1 MADFTPNDEQRD
13 FIKSFGK
20 NLLVSAS
27 AGSGKTSTM
36 IRKLIKILDD
46 DQPVSSLLVVTY
58 TNAAASEMRLKLY
71 NELNKFIQT
80 VTDDKKKAFLKEQ
93 LDNINNAEIG
103 TLHAI
108 CKKILVKYFYELGES
123 PDFNLV
129 LDKEQKYLLDM
140 AVNNVF
146 SKHIKDDDN
155 EFFDLYDCYN
165 SSRSDTQLKAI
176 VLQLYN
182 YKLSKTEYN
191 AWKNEFL
198 NSTYSEDLKSNPACI
213 YLLEHYQKQLLQIS
227 SQILM
232 LIQEARDCAYD
243 KYIPFLDCR
252 RQFIDEFSV
261 CSDFETSVK
270 ILDNILFMDKPRVS
284 KNMSAGE
291 LEFDERVAGFRDYF
305 SKVIG
310 EIKDAYT
317 STDISVI
324 KNNIG
329 LARKNVIKVLSL
341 VDEIEANYSKIKKQK
356 NLLDFND
363 LEDKM
368 LELLQNEQIRNS
380 LKEQYKFV
388 FVDEYQD
395 INEKQEKILKCLVSD
410 NNYYMIG
417 DVKQSIYAFRQS
429 SPEIFI
435 NKYNEFSLPN
445 PNSKVIKFNTN
456 YRSDKNILEFC
467 NNVFDKIITRST
479 IGIDYESDA
488 RFQTKNKFKESNVSI
503 HIIDEK
509 AKAAEQEILEANL
522 VAEEIRRIMTLK
534 KADGTNF
541 DFGDIAVIIKERGN
555 YLNVLCEVL
564 AGFQIPVKAS
574 VKTNFFNTSEIQLLI
589 AILEAISNYRND
601 IALSIVLKNLFDMS
615 EYELMHIRA
624 TNKDVLFYEAVEN
637 YQEDDEIA
645 NKIKKCFE
653 FLAEARNLLST
664 MTLPDLLYKIVDDF
678 NILLKVKTSRNGIEK
693 ANNIEDFIRITDSD
707 NYKYNLDKFL
717 DYLKIVSKEDTA
729 KVVGDSNNA
738 VEICTIH
745 HSKGLEYPA
754 VILSRVGHK
763 FNLSKESGNIIMNNK
778 FGVGLKGIDSISRT
792 LDETVIRSACK
803 LDNKMSQVNEFIRL
817 LYVAM
822 TRAKEKLSIVGTY
835 ELDKYVVNK
844 RRGIYYSSSFFDML
858 FKGVDNCYNSHFL
871 NEKKFV
877 INRDTPSEAVVNI
890 YRADDLIEELPEND
904 NPIIL
909 DKSVEELVSSL
920 SNLYN
925 DAPVYSPKTIKNSVT
940 SILKE
945 ESDYENLNFSPKKLD
960 ATDKVPSVDV
970 LKLGTAYHTVMQN
983 VDFTEDLAK
992 IEKLIAGLVS
1002 SGEIDYELSKNI
1014 KPQEILK
1021 AIEVIAPYLKDAS
1034 AIYKEKQFLLCE
1046 NYNKLVDFTDNNTKV
1061 IVQGVIDFAIVKGDE
1076 VYLIDYKTNRGITAE
1091 VLIDEYKLQLS
1102 LYQKAFE
1109 EATNLKVT
1117 HKYLYS
1123 FYLGRLIEV
1132 I

>member
-13 FIKSFGK
+13 FINSFGK

-36 IRKLIKILDD
+36 IQKLIKILYDE
-46 DQPVSSLLVVTY
+46 QPVSSLLVVTY

-80 VTDDKKKAFLKEQ
+80 VVDEKKKVFLKEQ

-123 PDFNLV
+123 PDFDLV

-140 AVNNVF
+140 AISNVF
-146 SKHIKDDDN
+146 SKHIKDEDE

-165 SSRSDTQLKAI
+165 SSRSDIQLKAI

-182 YKLSKTEYN
+182 YKLSKTNYID
-191 AWKNEFL
+191 WKNEFL
-198 NSTYSEDLKSNPACI
+198 NSTYSDSLNNNPVCV
-213 YLLEHYQKQLLQIS
+213 YLLEHYQKQLLQLS
-227 SQILM
+227 SPILM
-232 LIQEARDCAYD
+232 LIKEAKDCAYD
-243 KYIPFLDCR
+243 KYLGFLDSR

-270 ILDNILFMDKPRVS
+270 ILDNMILADKPRIS
-284 KNMSAGE
+284 KTMTAAE
-291 LEFDERVAGFRDYF
+291 LEFDERVVGFKEYF
-305 SKVIG
+305 GKIIT
-310 EIKDAYT
+310 EIKDGYT
-317 STDISVI
+317 STDTKSI
-324 KNNIG
+324 KKNIA
-329 LARKNVIKVLSL
+329 LAKKNVIKILSL
-341 VDEIEANYSKIKKQK
+341 VDEVEDNYARVKKQK

-368 LELLQNEQIRNS
+368 LELLKNVQIRET

-395 INEKQEKILKCLVSD
+395 INEKQEEILKCLVSE

-435 NKYNEFSLPN
+435 NKYNDFSETN
-445 PNSKVIKFNTN
+445 PNSKVIKFNMN

-467 NNVFDKIITRST
+467 NNVFDKIVTRST
-479 IGIDYESDA
+479 IGIDYKSDA
-488 RFQTKNKFKESNVSI
+488 RFDTKNKFKESNVSL

-509 AKAAEQEILEANL
+509 ATASEKEVLEANL
-522 VAEEIRRIMTLK
+522 VADEIRRIMTLK
-534 KADGTNF
+534 KSDGTNF
-541 DFGDIAVIIKERGN
+541 TFGDIAIILKERGN
-555 YLNVLCEVL
+555 YLNVLCKVL

-574 VKTNFFNTSEIQLLI
+574 VKTNFFNTSEIQLMI
-589 AILEAISNYRND
+589 AILETISNYRND
-601 IALSIVLKNLFDMS
+601 ICLTAVLKNLFNVS

-624 TNKDVLFYEAVEN
+624 NNKNSLFYEAVES
-637 YQEDDEIA
+637 YQEDDEIKD
-645 NKIKKCFE
+645 KITKCFD
-653 FLAEARNLLST
+653 FLEEARKLLSV
-664 MTLPDLLYKIVDDF
+664 MSLPELLYKIVDDF
-678 NILLKVKTSRNGIEK
+678 GILLKINAESNGVEK

-717 DYLKIVSKEDTA
+717 DYLKIVSKENTA
-729 KVVGDSNNA
+729 KVIGDSNNA

-763 FNLSKESGNIIMNNK
+763 FTLNKDSGSIIMNNK

-803 LDNKMSQVNEFIRL
+803 LDNKMSQMNEFIRL

-835 ELDKYVVNK
+835 ELDKFVENK
-844 RRGIYYSSSFFDML
+844 RKGIYYSSSFFDMV
-858 FKGVDNCYNSHFL
+858 FKGIDNVYNSHFL

-877 INRDTPSEAVVNI
+877 INKDTPSEAVVNI
-890 YRADDLIEELPEND
+890 YKSEDLMEEIPDNN

-909 DKSVEELVSSL
+909 DKSVEKLAHSLSSL
-920 SNLYN
+920 YTNAPRYN
-925 DAPVYSPKTIKNSVT
+925 PKTIKNSVT
-940 SILKE
+940 SILKD
-945 ESDYENLNFSPKKLD
+945 ESDYENLNYIPKKLD

-970 LKLGTAYHTVMQN
+970 LKLGTTYHTIMQN
-983 VDFTEDLAK
+983 INFTENIAD
-992 IEKLIAGLVS
+992 IEKLIASLIS
-1002 SGEIDYELSKNI
+1002 SGDIEYELSK
-1014 KPQEILK
+1014 EIVLSEIVK
-1021 AIEVIAPYLKDAS
+1021 AIEVLSPYIQNAS

-1061 IVQGVIDFAIVKGDE
+1061 IVQGVIDLVIVNGDD
-1076 VYLIDYKTNRGITAE
+1076 VFLIDYKTNRGITPKNLVE
-1091 VLIDEYKLQLS
+1091 EYKLQLS

-1109 EATNLKVT
+1109 EATNLKIT

-1123 FYLGRLIEV
+1123 FYLGELVEV

>member
-36 IRKLIKILDD
+36 IQKLIKILDD
-46 DQPVSSLLVVTY
+46 EQPVSSLLVVTY

-71 NELNKFIQT
+71 NKLNEFIQT
-80 VTDDKKKAFLKEQ
+80 VTDEKKKVFLKDQ

-108 CKKILVKYFYELGES
+108 CKKILIKYFYELGES
-123 PDFNLV
+123 PDFDLV

-140 AVNNVF
+140 AVSNVF
-146 SKHIKDDDN
+146 SKHISDEDE

-182 YKLSKTEYN
+182 YKCSKTDYI

-198 NSTYSEDLKSNPACI
+198 NSTYLEDLNNNPACV
-213 YLLEHYQKQLLQIS
+213 YLLEHYQKQLLGLS

-232 LIQEARDCAYD
+232 LINEARDCVYD
-243 KYIPFLDCR
+243 KYMGFLDSR
-252 RQFIDEFSV
+252 RQFIDEFCV
-261 CSDFETSVK
+261 ASDFETSVK
-270 ILDNILFMDKPRVS
+270 ILDNMQLVDKPRVS
-284 KNMSAGE
+284 KTMSAGE
-291 LEFDERVAGFRDYF
+291 LEFDERVVEFKDYF
-305 SKVIG
+305 SKIIN
-310 EIKDAYT
+310 EIKDGYT
-317 STDISVI
+317 STNPLDIS
-324 KNNIG
+324 KNIA
-329 LARKNVIKVLSL
+329 LAKKNVVKILNL
-341 VDEIEANYSKIKKQK
+341 VDEVEANYSKVKKQK

-368 LELLQNEQIRNS
+368 LVLLENTQIRDA

-395 INEKQEKILKCLVSD
+395 INEKQEKILQCLVSD
-410 NNYYMIG
+410 DNYYMIG

-435 NKYNEFSLPN
+435 NKYNEFSKPN
-445 PNSKVIKFNTN
+445 PNSKVIKFNMN

-467 NNVFDKIITRST
+467 NDVFDKIITRST
-479 IGIDYESDA
+479 IGIDYKSDA
-488 RFQTKNKFKESNVSI
+488 RFDTKDKFKDSNVSI

-509 AKAAEQEILEANL
+509 AKAAEKEILEANL
-522 VAEEIRRIMTLK
+522 VAEEIRRLLTLK
-534 KADGTNF
+534 KSDGKNF
-541 DFGDIAVIIKERGN
+541 TFGDIAIILKERGN

-564 AGFQIPVKAS
+564 ASYQIPVKAN
-574 VKTNFFNTSEIQLLI
+574 VKTNFFNTSEVQLLI
-589 AILEAISNYRND
+589 SVLEAISNYRND
-601 IALSIVLKNLFDMS
+601 IALTTVLKNLFEVS

-624 TNKDVLFYEAVEN
+624 TNKDALFYEAVKTYSE
-637 YQEDDEIA
+637 EDEIK
-645 NKIKKCFE
+645 NKINKCFA
-653 FLAEARNLLST
+653 FLEEARVLLSK
-664 MTLPDLLYKIVDDF
+664 MTLADLLTKIVDDF
-678 NILLKVKTSRNGIEK
+678 GLLLKAKTSNNGIEK
-693 ANNIEDFIRITDSD
+693 ANNIEDFIRVTDSD

-717 DYLKIVSKEDTA
+717 DYLKIVSKEDTV
-729 KVVGDSNNA
+729 KVIGDSNNA

-763 FNLSKESGNIIMNNK
+763 FTLNKDSGSIIMNNK
-778 FGVGLKGIDSISRT
+778 FGVGIKGIDSENRT
-792 LDETVIRSACK
+792 LDETVIRTASK
-803 LDNKMSQVNEFIRL
+803 LDNKMSQINEFIRL

-822 TRAKEKLSIVGTY
+822 TRAQEKLSIIGTY
-835 ELDKYVVNK
+835 ELDKFVENK
-844 RRGIYYSSSFFDML
+844 RKGIYYSSSFFDMI
-858 FKGVDNCYNSHFL
+858 FKGIDNSYNSHFL

-877 INRDTPSEAVVNI
+877 INSGSPSETVVNI
-890 YRADDLIEELPEND
+890 YKAEDLVEEIPDND

-909 DKSVEELVSSL
+909 DKEVDELVNSL
-920 SNLYN
+920 AGVYAK
-925 DAPVYSPKTIKNSVT
+925 APEYSPKTIKNSVT
-940 SILKE
+940 SILKD
-945 ESDYENLNFSPKKLD
+945 ESDYENLNFAPRRLD

-992 IEKLIAGLVS
+992 IEKLINSLVA
-1002 SGEIDYELSKNI
+1002 SGDVDSELAKNI
-1014 KPQEILK
+1014 KASEIVK
-1021 AIEVIAPYLKDAS
+1021 AIEVISPYLQDANY
-1034 AIYKEKQFLLCE
+1034 IYKEKQFLLCE
-1046 NYNKLVDFTDNNTKV
+1046 KYNNLVDFTDNNTKV
-1061 IVQGVIDFAIVKGDE
+1061 IVQGVIDFVVVKDKE
-1076 VYLIDYKTNRGITAE
+1076 VYLIDYKTNRGITPE
-1091 VLIDEYKLQLS
+1091 VLVEEYKLQLS

-1123 FYLGRLIEV
+1123 FYLGELIEV